1 MKFVKLS
8 LAAIIGLGSSAFAAD
23 SLVDAFKEAKVSG
36 QVQTYFW
43 NRDNGTNDESILNF
57 GLDLSY
63 ETARLN
69 GFGLKA
75 TFQSSSSPFIDDD
88 SKAMFAG
95 DMHGSGARLSE
106 LYLSYAYDKTT
117 AQVGRMY
124 FATPLIYGSGSRM
137 NKEAFEG
144 ALITNTNIPNTKLT
158 LGYVQKMQTRTD
170 GDGNFGKFSKQFT
183 WQGHVEDGA
192 YTFVIENSSIENLNL
207 TFAYLDAE
215 DLMKVSYSE
224 AAYKNGM
231 FGLAAQYYYSD
242 VDANDDSSDLFGIK
256 ATVNFDKLGL
266 LAAYSTTG
274 DHYVNAGLGNGADY
288 AFTGSP
294 ILSDSYKADTDTIK
308 VGASYAVTDALSV
321 GANYVLED
329 LKEADKEYSYTS
341 FTANY
346 AFSGSLKGLNA
357 ALLYDHAG
365 KDKEGDELRLNLVYS
380 F

>member
-1 MKFVKLS
+1 MKLVKLS
-8 LAAIIGLGSSAFAAD
+8 LATIIALGTSAFGAD
-23 SLVDAFKEAKVSG
+23 TLADAFKDAKVSG
-36 QVQTYFW
+36 QIQSYYW
-43 NRDNGTNDESILNF
+43 DRDNGTNDASILNL

-63 ETARLN
+63 ETARFN

-75 TFQSSSSPFIDDD
+75 TLQSSASPFADANA
-88 SKAMFAG
+88 KTMFNG
-95 DMHGSGARLSE
+95 DMYGSGASLSE
-106 LYLSYAYDKTT
+106 IYLSYAYDKTT
-117 AQVGRMY
+117 AKVGRMY
-124 FATPLIYGSGSRM
+124 FATPLIYGSGSRI

-158 LGYVQKMQTRTD
+158 IGYVQKMQTRTD
-170 GDGNFGKFSKQFT
+170 GNGNFGKFSNQFT
-183 WQGHVEDGA
+183 WQGQVKDGA
-192 YTFVIENSSIENLNL
+192 YTVVVENSSIENVNL
-207 TFAYLDAE
+207 TFAYLDAK
-215 DLMKVSYSE
+215 DLMKVSYTE
-224 AAYKNGM
+224 AAYKNDM

-242 VDANDDSSDLFGIK
+242 VDANADTSDLLGLK
-256 ATVNFDKLGL
+256 ATVKFGKLGL

-274 DHYVNAGLGNGADY
+274 DQYVNVGLGNGADY

-294 ILSDSYKADTDTIK
+294 ILSDSYKANTDTIK
-308 VGASYAVTDALSV
+308 VGASYSVTEALSV

-329 LKEADKEYSYTS
+329 LEKANKEYSYTS